1 LPGLGT
7 LCIVDTKPR
16 SFSQKDRA
24 TLCQLAGLVTSLISA
39 RATAVKAVRLSTQLG
54 SHARDLD
61 RQHVQ
66 LRQAERIAGIGSW
79 RFDLE
84 TRSVVWSDQ
93 VFAICGLPRGPA
105 PSFDD
110 ALAFFPAERRSE
122 ISDLLQRAAS
132 HAESF
137 DFESDLHTADGRKRR
152 VRSMGEPELIDGR
165 LIAVTGVFQDIT
177 HVHAR
182 EQALRHT
189 ADTDALTG
197 LPNRACFEK
206 HLLEALV
213 RVQRTSAPAY
223 LLMLDLDGFKG
234 VNDTFGHAAGDDV
247 LQIFAD
253 RLRTLAYDNI
263 FVARLGGDEFVMIV
277 TRPRDCASIERVIST
292 VLETLRHSVERD
304 GQRRSVSATIG
315 ATFVD
320 PAVSGTSELTRRADV
335 ALYQAKRHLRGSG
348 RLYESEK
355 VIYPS
360 NVVQFAA

>member
-1 LPGLGT
+1 
-7 LCIVDTKPR
+7 V
-16 SFSQKDRA
+16 Q
-24 TLCQLAGLVTSLISA
+24 
-39 RATAVKAVRLSTQLG
+39 LSTQLG
-54 SHARDLD
+54 NHALELH

-84 TRSVVWSDQ
+84 TQIVVWSDQ
-93 VFAICGLPRGPA
+93 VFAVYGLPPGPV
-105 PSFDD
+105 PSFEQ
-110 ALAFFPAERRSE
+110 AMAFFPPEQRVE
-122 ISDLLQRAAS
+122 ISNLLQRAAS
-132 HAESF
+132 YAESF
-137 DFESDLHTADGRKRR
+137 DVESDFHTADGRKRR
-152 VRSMGEPELIDGR
+152 VRCMGEPELIDGR
-165 LIAVTGVFQDIT
+165 PTSVIGVFQDIT
-177 HVHAR
+177 HAHAR

-206 HLLEALV
+206 HLQEALV

-234 VNDTFGHAAGDDV
+234 VNDTFGHAAGDEV

-253 RLRTLAYDNI
+253 RLRTLAYDNV

-292 VLETLRHSVERD
+292 VLKTLRHSVERD
-304 GQRRSVSATIG
+304 GQRQSVSATIG

-320 PAVSGTSELTRRADV
+320 PGVSGGSELMRRADL
-335 ALYQAKRHLRGSG
+335 ALYQAKRHHRGSG
-348 RLYESEK
+348 RLFGSEK
-355 VIYPS
+355 MIYTS
-360 NVVQFAA
+360 NVVEFTTKHRLRR